1 MAISSSRHR
10 RGATRYVLRE
20 DIKEHLIDAILR
32 GRYRPG
38 DRLAE
43 AKLAKEFAVSQSP
56 IREALRDLEM
66 MGFVES
72 VPFSGS
78 FVRDLSLKDMLDT
91 YAVRAWMEAMAGR
104 LATPN
109 LSEDVFARLEAPLEQ
124 MMRHAQNEDPHEFSK
139 ADFAFHQTIVAAAG
153 NSTLIRLYDMLQF
166 AYWTYASTILTGYN
180 LVYQARRHYKILDAL
195 NTGDPDL
202 IATTLHDHIDE
213 LIDRITAHYQER
225 QAGAEGDSIAEV

>member
-1 MAISSSRHR
+1 MAVNSSRR
-10 RGATRYVLRE
+10 RRSATRYVLRE

-32 GRYRPG
+32 GRYKPG

-43 AKLAKEFAVSQSP
+43 AKLAREFSVSQSP

-78 FVRDLSLKDMLDT
+78 FVRELSLKDMLDI

-109 LSEDVFARLEAPLEQ
+109 LTEDVFARLETLLDR
-124 MMRHAQNEDPHEFSK
+124 MMRHAQSNDSHEFAK

-180 LVYQARRHYKILDAL
+180 LTFQARRHYKILDAL

-202 IATTLHDHIDE
+202 IAQTLQDHIEE
-213 LIDRITAHYQER
+213 LIDRITAHYSER
-225 QAGAEGDSIAEV
+225 QEGAEVGSVAEA

>member
-1 MAISSSRHR
+1 MPFCAGAIDLAIAWRKRNWR
-10 RGATRYVLRE
+10 RN
-20 DIKEHLIDAILR
+20 
-32 GRYRPG
+32 
-38 DRLAE
+38 
-43 AKLAKEFAVSQSP
+43 SP
-56 IREALRDLEM
+56 SVNRQYARRCVIWEM

-109 LSEDVFARLEAPLEQ
+109 LTEDVFARLEALLEQ
-124 MMRHAQNEDPHEFSK
+124 MMRHAQHDDSHEFSK

-166 AYWTYASTILTGYN
+166 AYWT
-180 LVYQARRHYKILDAL
+180 
-195 NTGDPDL
+195 
-202 IATTLHDHIDE
+202 
-213 LIDRITAHYQER
+213 
-225 QAGAEGDSIAEV
+225 

>member
-1 MAISSSRHR
+1 MAINSSRHR
-10 RGATRYVLRE
+10 RSATRYVLRE

-32 GRYRPG
+32 GRYKPG

-109 LSEDVFARLEAPLEQ
+109 LTEDVFALLEALLEQ
-124 MMRHAQNEDPHEFSK
+124 MMRHAQNEDSHEFSK

-225 QAGAEGDSIAEV
+225 QAGAEVDSFAEV

>member
-1 MAISSSRHR
+1 MAVDNIAGR
-10 RGATRYVLRE
+10 RSATRYVLRE

-32 GRYRPG
+32 GRYKPG

-43 AKLAKEFAVSQSP
+43 AKLAKEFGVSQSP

-78 FVRDLSLKDMLDT
+78 FVRDLSLKEMLDT

-109 LSEDVFARLEAPLEQ
+109 LTEELFARLEMLLER
-124 MMRHAQNEDPHEFSK
+124 MMKQAQRDDSHEFAK

-166 AYWTYASTILTGYN
+166 AYWTYASTILTDYN

-202 IATTLHDHIDE
+202 IAKTLQDHIEE
-213 LIDRITAHYQER
+213 LIDRITAHYSER
-225 QAGAEGDSIAEV
+225 QAEADIESRA

>member
-1 MAISSSRHR
+1 MAVSDSRR
-10 RGATRYVLRE
+10 RRTATRYVLRE

-32 GRYRPG
+32 GRYKPG

-43 AKLAKEFAVSQSP
+43 AKLAKEFSVSQSP

-78 FVRDLSLKDMLDT
+78 FVRELSLKDMLDT

-109 LSEDVFARLEAPLEQ
+109 LTEDVFARLERLLER
-124 MMRHAQNEDPHEFSK
+124 MMRYAQSNDSHEFAK

-180 LVYQARRHYKILDAL
+180 LTYQARRHYKILDAL

-202 IATTLHDHIDE
+202 IAKTLQNHIEE
-213 LIDRITAHYQER
+213 LIDRITAHYAER
-225 QAGAEGDSIAEV
+225 QDGADVESVAEA